1 MIVKNVTIKDIE
13 EVFKFYKI
21 ASDYQTVK
29 KKVVAWPNF
38 KKEMV
43 ETEITENRQFKLI
56 INNKIACIWAITFSD
71 EQIWEERNKD
81 TAVYIHRIATNPEFR
96 GNNFVA
102 YIVTWAKEYVKQK
115 NIQFIRLDT
124 LGNNTKLIAH
134 YKNAGFDFLGLFN
147 LKNTDRLPDHYQ
159 LAPVCL
165 FEIDLFKSDF
175 TK

>member
-1 MIVKNVTIKDIE
+1 MVIKNATITDIE

-21 ASDYQTVK
+21 ASDYQTAK
-29 KKVVAWPNF
+29 KKVVVWPDF
-38 KKEMV
+38 ERAMV
-43 ETEITENRQFKLI
+43 ETEIAENRQFKLL
-56 INNKIACIWAITFSD
+56 INNEIACIWAVTFSD
-71 EQIWEERNKD
+71 KQIWEERNKD
-81 TAVYIHRIATNPEFR
+81 TAVYIHRIATDPKFR

-102 YIVTWAKEYVKQK
+102 DIVTWAKEYVKQK

-165 FEIDLFKSDF
+165 FEINLFKD
-175 TK
+175 